1 LTSIYTVLAL
11 IAFSANSI
19 LCRLALSGQAID
31 AASFTSVR
39 LIAGAV
45 TLAALVRGRRAGPVP
60 LPGSWRSAA
69 MLALYAVPFSLAYV
83 SLTAG
88 TGALLLFGAVQMTM
102 LLATILRGERPG
114 ALQWIGVTLALG
126 GLVYL
131 VLPGITAPPLVAAVL
146 MVLAGVAWGAY
157 SLLGRGSADPLG
169 ETAGNFVRAVP
180 FALGASVLMLGDLHI
195 ESTGLLLAIASG
207 AVASGLGYVIWY
219 AALRSL
225 SGFSA
230 SIVQLA
236 GPVLAA
242 AGGVVLL
249 GERITPRLV
258 LAGGLVLGGIAL
270 ALVGQNAR
278 RSGSMS
284 DLECGHEL
292 VGGRKPVGR

>member
-1 LTSIYTVLAL
+1 VLRTPAYTILAL
-11 IAFSANSI
+11 IAFAANSI
-19 LCRLALSGQAID
+19 LCRLALSGPAID

-45 TLAALVRGRRAGPVP
+45 TLAVLVRGRGAIPVP

-69 MLALYAVPFSLAYV
+69 MLAIYALPFSLAYV

-88 TGALLLFGAVQMTM
+88 TGALLLFGAVQVTM
-102 LLATILRGERPG
+102 LLTTIRGGERPG

-131 VLPGITAPPLVAAVL
+131 MLPGITAPPFVPALL
-146 MVLAGVAWGAY
+146 MVLAGAAWGIY
-157 SLLGRGSADPLG
+157 SLLGRGSADPLA

-180 FALGASVLMLGDLHI
+180 FALAASVVMLPGLHVERAGI
-195 ESTGLLLAIASG
+195 ILAVTSG

-225 SGFSA
+225 SGFTA

-242 AGGVVLL
+242 TGGVLLL
-249 GERITPRLV
+249 GERVTPRLF

-270 ALVGQNAR
+270 AI
-278 RSGSMS
+278 
-284 DLECGHEL
+284 
-292 VGGRKPVGR
+292 VGRNRHAAPRPPAVEPPPTSGHQGR